1 LESHGKTANVETSCI
16 ARAEVVTIYSRL
28 FAKPAERAPG
38 AIALVWHHL
47 TSIYRS
53 VLDEDIFTLAGS
65 IAYAALLSIFPLLI
79 AVVALLG
86 AVTERANA
94 QQEVLANLAR
104 YLPPSAIAMVRET
117 LAITVPAQ
125 ATTGVLAILGLLWS
139 ATAVAGAVRNGL
151 DRVLGARRLRAFWR
165 RKFVEFTMVL
175 LAGGFL
181 SVSVFTATATTLV
194 NTVQPFAAV
203 ADPLLRTPIAAALGT
218 IIPWLFSGFAFLI
231 AYRFLP
237 DVRPA
242 WHTVIAGSTVSL
254 LLFEGVKAGFFWYL
268 RTLAEYPAIYGP
280 LVGVVVFMIWVYLV
294 ALVLLI
300 GAEVMAELGRLP
312 KTPKQG

>member
-1 LESHGKTANVETSCI
+1 MGTSC
-16 ARAEVVTIYSRL
+16 ADRTGAVTMYSRL
-28 FAKPAERAPG
+28 FAKPPDRATVP
-38 AIALVWHHL
+38 IALVWHHL

-94 QQEVLANLAR
+94 QQEVLASLAR
-104 YLPPSAIAMVRET
+104 YLPPTAIAMVRET

-125 ATTGVLAILGLLWS
+125 TTTGVLAILGLLWS
-139 ATAVAGAVRNGL
+139 ATAVASAVRNSL
-151 DRVLGARRLRAFWR
+151 DRVLGVRRLRPFWR
-165 RKFVEFTMVL
+165 RKFVEFTMVI

-181 SVSVFTATATTLV
+181 SVSVLTATATTLV
-194 NTVQPFAAV
+194 NTAQPLAAV
-203 ADPLLRTPIAAALGT
+203 ADLLVQTPIAAALGT

-242 WHTVIAGSTVSL
+242 WHTVIAGSAVSL

-268 RTLAEYPAIYGP
+268 RTLAGYPAVYGP

-294 ALVLLI
+294 ALVLLM
-300 GAEVMAELGRLP
+300 GAEVMAEVGRLP
-312 KTPKQG
+312 KTLKQR